1 MKYDLVKFHH
11 WLLLS
16 TFKSKWFEENIK
28 LQIISLLS
36 WMIYPEYRE
45 QNSFLSVV
53 KKNKFILI
61 VLSIFFV
68 WTTSFFT
75 FGRLTSG
82 KETIVV
88 EKKTYINN
96 YLKGLDFEEFQSKRK
111 ATEYAIFTKCKIQ
124 NYKNLHKL
132 PDEVFFTMLM
142 EIERNDIPYSIFV
155 RMMDKESSFLF
166 IKNKNSGAK
175 GYCQVMPD
183 TQRMILRKIGSTQ
196 HPQIDNI
203 RIAAYHLKVQ
213 YLHHKSKGLS
223 EKESWLNSLI
233 DYNGGDTSLAQDI
246 MKVYHK
252 DII

>member
-1 MKYDLVKFHH
+1 MKYDLIKFHH

-36 WMIYPEYRE
+36 WFIYPEYRE
-45 QNSFLSVV
+45 QNSFLSVI

-61 VLSIFFV
+61 VLSIFFA

-96 YLKGLDFEEFQSKRK
+96 YLKGIDFKEFQSKRK

-142 EIERNDIPYSIFV
+142 EIERNNIPFSIFI
-155 RMMDKESSFLF
+155 RMMDQESSFLF
-166 IKNKNSGAK
+166 IKNKNSGAN
-175 GYCQVMPD
+175 GYCQIMPN
-183 TQRMILRKIGSTQ
+183 TKKIILKKIGSTQ
-196 HPQIDNI
+196 HEQIDNI
-203 RIAAYHLKVQ
+203 RIAAYHLRSQ
-213 YLHHKSKGLS
+213 YEVYKNNGLS
-223 EKESWLNSLI
+223 EKDSWLNSLI
-233 DYNGGDTSLAQDI
+233 DYNGGDLSLAQGI

-252 DII
+252 EI

>member
-36 WMIYPEYRE
+36 WFIYPEYRE

-61 VLSIFFV
+61 VLSIFVF

-75 FGRLTSG
+75 FGRLTVG

-96 YLKGLDFEEFQSKRK
+96 YLKGIDFKEFHAKRK
-111 ATEYAIFTKCKIQ
+111 ATEYAIFTKCKVE
-124 NYKNLHKL
+124 NYENLHKL
-132 PDEVFFTMLM
+132 PDEVFFAMLM
-142 EIERNDIPYSIFV
+142 EIERNDIPFSIFV
-155 RMMDKESSFLF
+155 RMMDRESSFLF

-175 GYCQVMPD
+175 GYCQIMPD
-183 TQRMILRKIGSTQ
+183 TQRMILKKIGSTQ
-196 HPQIDNI
+196 HPQIED
-203 RIAAYHLKVQ
+203 R
-213 YLHHKSKGLS
+213 KS
-223 EKESWLNSLI
+223 
-233 DYNGGDTSLAQDI
+233 
-246 MKVYHK
+246 VV
-252 DII
+252 

>member
-61 VLSIFFV
+61 VFSVFFI

-75 FGRLTSG
+75 FGRLTVG

-111 ATEYAIFTKCKIQ
+111 ATEYTIFTKCKII
-124 NYKNLHKL
+124 NLYK
-132 PDEVFFTMLM
+132 T
-142 EIERNDIPYSIFV
+142 
-155 RMMDKESSFLF
+155 
-166 IKNKNSGAK
+166 
-175 GYCQVMPD
+175 
-183 TQRMILRKIGSTQ
+183 LRK
-196 HPQIDNI
+196 H
-203 RIAAYHLKVQ
+203 
-213 YLHHKSKGLS
+213 
-223 EKESWLNSLI
+223 EK
-233 DYNGGDTSLAQDI
+233 
-246 MKVYHK
+246 H
-252 DII
+252 

>member
-36 WMIYPEYRE
+36 WFIYPDYRE
-45 QNSFLSVV
+45 QNSLIRVIQ
-53 KKNKFILI
+53 KNKFIL
-61 VLSIFFV
+61 SIITIPML
-68 WTTSFFT
+68 WSFTLFA
-75 FGRLTSG
+75 FGRLSSSE
-82 KETIVV
+82 KTIVV

-96 YLKGLDFEEFQSKRK
+96 YLKGIDFDEFHSRRK
-111 ATEYAIFTKCKIQ
+111 ATEYVIFTKCNVE
-124 NYKNLHKL
+124 NYENLHKL
-132 PDEVFFTMLM
+132 PDEVFFAMLM
-142 EIERNDIPYSIFV
+142 EIERNDIPLSIFI

-183 TQRMILRKIGSTQ
+183 TQRMIIKKIGSTQ
-196 HPQIDNI
+196 NPQIDNI
-203 RIAAYHLKVQ
+203 RIASYHLKVQ

-233 DYNGGDTSLAQDI
+233 DYNGGDLSLAQDI

-252 DII
+252 NII